1 MSFMDTT
8 ILLFSLVQGV
18 LCAEWSVQMPQII
31 KAVSMSC
38 VVIPCTFSVP
48 DGQTGGGSRTAA
60 SWIRNST
67 LCTSSGDKKGQLP
80 LVEVIGD
87 MSANNCTS
95 IMRETRRRHSD
106 LYFFRT
112 EYFNYTYPT
121 GVFINISVSPDKPVI
136 SPLAE
141 VQEGT
146 SVNVTCTVPIPCP
159 SESPKLKWHNVL
171 NGTVTQEHVMNADG
185 TASLSSVLTFVAS
198 PEHHKSIT
206 CSVDYGGRNQSKSS
220 TVKVQRRITG
230 EQGHTA
236 LNVVKGVGLTMEILL
251 VVTVSIV
258 VDCSGPLRMFF
269 STNHGCY
276 GVHWGSLNILTVT
289 QQAIRQGLIK
299 RDSQVLSPPTLM
311 KTTAAPS

>member
-1 MSFMDTT
+1 MSFTETT
-8 ILLFSLVQGV
+8 VLLFGLIQGV

-31 KAVSMSC
+31 KAVNGSC

-48 DGQTGGGSRTAA
+48 DGQTGGGSRTVA
-60 SWIRNST
+60 SWRRNST
-67 LCTSSGDKKGQLP
+67 TGQTLRTSGGDKKGQLP

-95 IMRETRRRHSD
+95 VMRETRKRHSD

-121 GVFINISVSPDKPVI
+121 GVFINITGSPDKPVI

-159 SESPKLKWHNVL
+159 SESPELKWHNVL

-198 PEHHKSIT
+198 PEHHKRIT
-206 CSVDYGGRNQSKSS
+206 CSVDYGGRNQSRSS

-230 EQGHTA
+230 TKKAHLPISA
-236 LNVVKGVGLTMEILL
+236 IVGSLMCVLCLL
-251 VVTVSIV
+251 VLVCLVKDFKSKKNKTEEQRRKADVTGDEQVGESAYE
-258 VDCSGPLRMFF
+258 
-269 STNHGCY
+269 T
-276 GVHWGSLNILTVT
+276 LNRTDEPSEYQTIRGFLTD
-289 QQAIRQGLIK
+289 L
-299 RDSQVLSPPTLM
+299 
-311 KTTAAPS
+311 